1 MSSNMKSNFN
11 PGDLVLVDPAQMGMP
26 PYPAVV
32 VAPPPSVRPKLM
44 TSIVH
49 AQRPHRYYWVD
60 TDRLELVQ
68 RGGQ

>member
-1 MSSNMKSNFN
+1 MVYN

-32 VAPPPSVRPKLM
+32 VAPPTSVRPKLM

-60 TDRLELVQ
+60 TDCLELVQ